1 MGLFR
6 VVTLKGAERKP
17 NVPDDFN
24 AFDLCSHGG
33 SVHFLERRKIFGGR
47 VLEIKI
53 II

>member
-1 MGLFR
+1 MGLFG

-17 NVPDDFN
+17 NVPDDIN
-24 AFDLCSHGG
+24 AFGLCSHSS
-33 SVHFLERRKIFGGR
+33 SVHFSERKKIFGGR